1 MPVPVLEAVD
11 RDQELPEDGPYP
23 ISFTRE
29 QDALGLIAGFARD
42 VSHYLL
48 YRASEDPPGGDD
60 ERQAF
65 VETGSVLMGFGVF
78 LANCAVRFRQID
90 TGGLH
95 SWSTTTQGV
104 LQEAELGYLL
114 ALFVE
119 LRGADDKLAIAHLAP
134 NPRAAFKVSRDLLRG
149 RRRASV
155 DQLRQIT
162 SPVPHDGPYR

>member
-1 MPVPVLEAVD
+1 
-11 RDQELPEDGPYP
+11 
-23 ISFTRE
+23 
-29 QDALGLIAGFARD
+29 
-42 VSHYLL
+42 
-48 YRASEDPPGGDD
+48 
-60 ERQAF
+60 
-65 VETGSVLMGFGVF
+65 
-78 LANCAVRFRQID
+78 
-90 TGGLH
+90 
-95 SWSTTTQGV
+95 V